1 MRRKERRQ
9 NVGVRMEPV
18 RSFYLTLSTAAAP
31 RLPGGDDA
39 SAKMWTLSISQFS
52 EHDVA
57 MAERWKNDMDGI
69 LIYVRSTWF
78 IGYCN
83 PINVLGTFSRQV
95 FSLRRLPHFSLTTT
109 RHSSLIPPTCP
120 PDFFNKSRRNSL
132 ASPTEID
139 SPLRPLT
146 TRFGPHQL
154 RFM

>member
-1 MRRKERRQ
+1 MRRRERRR
-9 NVGVRMEPV
+9 NVSVRMESLP
-18 RSFYLTLSTAAAP
+18 SFYLTLSTAAAP
-31 RLPGGDDA
+31 SLPGGDDP
-39 SAKMWTLSISQFS
+39 SAKMWSLSISQFS
-52 EHDVA
+52 EHDAA

-83 PINVLGTFSRQV
+83 PINVSGTFSRQV
-95 FSLRRLPHFSLTTT
+95 SSPRRLPHFSSTATSY
-109 RHSSLIPPTCP
+109 SSPIPPTCP

-132 ASPTEID
+132 ASPTVID

-146 TRFGPHQL
+146 RFGPRDM

>member
-9 NVGVRMEPV
+9 NVSVRMESL
-18 RSFYLTLSTAAAP
+18 RSFYLTLSTAAALS
-31 RLPGGDDA
+31 LPGGDGP
-39 SAKMWTLSISQFS
+39 SAKMWTLSLSQFS
-52 EHDVA
+52 EHDAA
-57 MAERWKNDMDGI
+57 MAKRWKNDMDGI

-95 FSLRRLPHFSLTTT
+95 SSLRRLPHFSLTAT
-109 RHSSLIPPTCP
+109 RHSGPIPPTCP
-120 PDFFNKSRRNSL
+120 LDFFNKSRRNSP
-132 ASPTEID
+132 ASPTESG

-146 TRFGPHQL
+146 RFGPRDM